1 LASSN
6 QQMDLR
12 IRDLHNQLLQI
23 KQAMDT
29 EVSERV
35 QANQTQADT

>member
-1 LASSN
+1 
-6 QQMDLR
+6 MDLR

-23 KQAMDT
+23 KQAMDN

-35 QANQTQADT
+35 RTNQAQADT